1 MNNVSLMG
9 RLTRDIDL
17 KYVGSKNT
25 AIGRFSVAVDRK
37 LSKEKRQEAENNN
50 QPTADFINCIA
61 FGKTAEVIGQYF
73 GKGNKIAITGHI
85 QTGSY
90 ENQQGQRIYTTDVV
104 VDSFDFVE
112 SNSSGSTD
120 TNQGY
125 SNPADLGMSGQE
137 SFDSELPF

>member
-1 MNNVSLMG
+1 MANCVFILG
-9 RLTRDIDL
+9 RLTRDTEL
-17 KYVGSKNT
+17 RYASNT
-25 AIGRFSVAVDRK
+25 EMAILRFNVAVDRR

-90 ENQQGQRIYTTDVV
+90 EKDGQRIYTTDVV

-112 SNSSGSTD
+112 SNSSSNTN

-125 SNPADLGMSGQE
+125 SNPSDLGMVGQE
-137 SFDSELPF
+137 SFDSDLPF

>member
-1 MNNVSLMG
+1 MNSVSLMG
-9 RLTRDIDL
+9 RLTRDPEVR
-17 KYVGSKNT
+17 YTANT
-25 AIGRFSVAVDRK
+25 QMANARFVVAVNRK
-37 LSKEKRQEAENNN
+37 LSKEKRQEAENNGY
-50 QPTADFINCIA
+50 PTADFISCVA
-61 FGKTAEVIGQYF
+61 WGKTAENIDNYLKKGQR
-73 GKGNKIAITGHI
+73 IAVSGHI

-112 SNSSGSTD
+112 SNSSSTN

-137 SFDSELPF
+137 SFDSDLPF

>member
-9 RLTRDIDL
+9 RLTRDAEL
-17 KYVGSKNT
+17 RYASNT
-25 AIGRFSVAVDRK
+25 EMAILRFNVAVDRK

-61 FGKTAEVIGQYF
+61 FGKTAEFIGQYF

-90 ENQQGQRIYTTDVV
+90 EKDGQRIYTTDVV

-112 SNSSGSTD
+112 SISSSKTN

-125 SNPADLGMSGQE
+125 NNPADLGMSGQE
-137 SFDSELPF
+137 SFDSHLPF